1 MSDGTQAL
9 RIVLLAAF
17 SGIGLLLLSFAAWMA
32 ANNIEVL
39 LTHEHA
45 RAEVVRSERLGMG
58 SSRRITYSAVRVR
71 YDGPQGRRTAQI
83 SRTTGQYEP
92 GEIISVYYKP
102 ETPGTAVA
110 GSFMAMWFF
119 PMVLGI
125 PGLVSLFFGLRPKDL
140 RRSPTTT

>member
-17 SGIGLLLLSFAAWMA
+17 SGIGLLLLSVAAWMA

-58 SSRRITYSAVRVR
+58 SSRRITHSAVRVR
-71 YDGPQGRRTAQI
+71 YDGPQGRRAAQI

-92 GEIISVYYKP
+92 GEIISIYYKP

-110 GSFMAMWFF
+110 GGFMAMWFF

-125 PGLVSLFFGLRPKDL
+125 PGLVSLFFGLQPKHL